1 MIDFVRGTVVELGP
15 DGVVVSVGGVG
26 LRLLVPPASLS
37 RLPRA
42 GQEATLHTYLQVR
55 EDALTL
61 YGFVTR
67 EERDLFA
74 RLLTVSG
81 VGPKLALGALSAL
94 PAERLAAVIAAGDV
108 ETLARVPG
116 IGRKTAQRMVLDLK
130 GKLAAPATAPGSVGA
145 PSGVLAVAAEALRS
159 LGYTQAEIAAALAT
173 LPQDEGLTEEEAV
186 RRAFQAMGSR

>member
-26 LRLLVPPASLS
+26 FRLLVPPASLS

-130 GKLAAPATAPGSVGA
+130 GKLAAPAVASGSVGA
-145 PSGVLAVAAEALRS
+145 PSGVLAIAAEALRS

-173 LPQDEGLTEEEAV
+173 LPQDEGLTEE
-186 RRAFQAMGSR
+186 

>member
-1 MIDFVRGTVVELGP
+1 MIDFIRGTVVEVGGE
-15 DGVVVSVGGVG
+15 GVVVSVGGVG

-37 RLPRA
+37 RLPRPGA
-42 GQEATLHTYLQVR
+42 EVTLHTYLQVR

-67 EERDLFA
+67 EERELFA

-94 PAERLAAVIAAGDV
+94 PAERLTAVIAAGDV

-116 IGRKTAQRMVLDLK
+116 IGRKTAQRLVLELK
-130 GKLAAPATAPGSVGA
+130 GKLAAPGGAAPAAPG
-145 PSGVLAVAAEALRS
+145 GVLAVAAEALRAF
-159 LGYTQAEIAAALAT
+159 GYTQAEIAAALAT
-173 LPQDEGLTEEEAV
+173 LPPDEDLSEEEAV